1 MCGATHQEFESLTL
15 RQEMLKLD
23 KKKIKR
29 TLTPS
34 SNHFLSL
41 CSSII
46 YQQISTKAG
55 DSIYKRFLQ
64 LFSKKKPAPKS
75 FLEISTT
82 DLRLAG
88 LSGQKA
94 TYLNDLAQK
103 FLDGTLDS
111 KNFSKMNDAEIKEH
125 LVRVKGVGPWTADMF
140 LIFALNRPNILPV
153 GDLGIKKGFQK
164 VFGLKTPPSEKK
176 MRLLA
181 KSYEGEHTCLSL
193 YLWEALD
200 GDKK

>member
-1 MCGATHQEFESLTL
+1 
-15 RQEMLKLD
+15 MLKLD
-23 KKKIKR
+23 NKKIKR
-29 TLTPS
+29 KLKPS
-34 SNHFLSL
+34 NNHFLSL

-64 LFSKKKPAPKS
+64 LFGNKKLIPKN
-75 FLEISTT
+75 FLEIPTK
-82 DLRLAG
+82 DLRSAG

-94 TYLNDLAQK
+94 SYLNDLAQK

-111 KNFSKMNDAEIKEH
+111 KSFSKMSDKEIKEH

-153 GDLGIKKGFQK
+153 GDLGIRKGFQK
-164 VFGLKTPPSEKK
+164 VFGLKTLPSEKR

-181 KSYEGEHTCLSL
+181 KSYEGEHTSLSL
-193 YLWEALD
+193 YLWQSLD
-200 GDKK
+200 GDKNS

>member
-15 RQEMLKLD
+15 RQEMPKLD

-29 TLTPS
+29 KLTPS

-41 CSSII
+41 CSSIV

-64 LFSKKKPAPKS
+64 LFRRKKPTPKN
-75 FLEISTT
+75 FLEISTK
-82 DLRLAG
+82 DLRSAG
-88 LSGQKA
+88 LSGQK
-94 TYLNDLAQK
+94 TSYLNDLAKK
-103 FLDGTLDS
+103 FLDNTINS
-111 KNFSKMNDAEIKEH
+111 KDFSKMSDADIKEH

-164 VFGLKTPPSEKK
+164 VFGLKTLPSEKK

-181 KSYEGEHTCLSL
+181 KFYEGEHTYLSL